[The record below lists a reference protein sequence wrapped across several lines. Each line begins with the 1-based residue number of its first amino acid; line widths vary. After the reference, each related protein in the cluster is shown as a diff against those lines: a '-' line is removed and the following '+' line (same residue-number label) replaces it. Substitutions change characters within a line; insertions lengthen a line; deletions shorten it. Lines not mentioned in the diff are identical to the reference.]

1 LSGAQR
7 VANRAISMPSGSG
20 EEVYSATVLP
30 TYQRIAKVAPNTAS
44 SAGKNSTQRNAG
56 GLKLSV
62 IADEDLLCDTV
73 VGIRR
78 LRLPISPAFFQADFL
93 KSFLI

>member
-1 LSGAQR
+1 
-7 VANRAISMPSGSG
+7 
-20 EEVYSATVLP
+20 
-30 TYQRIAKVAPNTAS
+30 
-44 SAGKNSTQRNAG
+44 
-56 GLKLSV
+56 LSV

-93 KSFLI
+93 KSFPT